1 MVTPDSPE
9 ATNGISKSKKTILNK
24 TRDDDV
30 FSFRRSGTFFN
41 FLRTEGCGS
50 VESYLNDKDK
60 LRADLTLQFNHGDS
74 AEDTGEEGR
83 SGGSRKDRMKADKM
97 FLKSLQTSITSLPSH
112 KKDKVRDSVL
122 KTVNQAADF
131 LETREDFWNQ
141 ID

>member
-41 FLRTEGCGS
+41 FLRTEGCDS

-74 AEDTGEEGR
+74 AEEIIFNNFLLLPFLLILILGYR
-83 SGGSRKDRMKADKM
+83 GGG
-97 FLKSLQTSITSLPSH
+97 
-112 KKDKVRDSVL
+112 KVWR
-122 KTVNQAADF
+122 
-131 LETREDFWNQ
+131 
-141 ID
+141 I